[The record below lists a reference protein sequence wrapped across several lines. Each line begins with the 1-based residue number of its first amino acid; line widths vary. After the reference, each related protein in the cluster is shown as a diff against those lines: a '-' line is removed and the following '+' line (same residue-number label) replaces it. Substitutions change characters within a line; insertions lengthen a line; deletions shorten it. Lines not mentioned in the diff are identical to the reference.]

1 MSMVKASAYSEEE
14 IADIKAKYQEM
25 ITFCGTLSEYDRK
38 RLDSAFELAFTQHE
52 GTRRKSGEPYIYHPI
67 AVARIVAEE
76 IGGLDVTSIIC
87 ALLHDVVE
95 DTPITLDYIEK
106 HFSQNVSK
114 IIDGLT
120 KITGFFEKR
129 NLANKTAEN
138 LRKLLLTLGE
148 DIRVILIKLADRL
161 HNMRTLNSMPE
172 KKQLTI
178 ASETLFLY
186 APLAHRLGLYRIKSE
201 LEDLAMKYTEKDLYK
216 DIATKLQNTKKLRE
230 DYIAAFIAPIVE
242 RLPKIG
248 VNKFRVFG
256 RPKHI
261 YSIAQKIKHKE
272 VPFEE
277 IYDLFAIRI
286 IIDVP
291 QADEK
296 SICWNVYAMVSD
308 LYNPNPDRLRDW
320 IASPR
325 SNGYESLHTTVMGPN
340 GKWVE
345 VQIRSERMDM
355 VAEKGIAAH
364 WKYKGGKNEGKF
376 DKWLEKVHELLTEK
390 SENAIEWLNSFRH
403 ELYESEIFV
412 YTPKGEM
419 KFFPAG
425 ASVLDFAFDIH
436 TDLGCSC
443 IGAKIDGKLQPISYK
458 LKNGDQIEVL
468 TNKKQTP
475 SEQWLNFTVTSRARS
490 KIKSFLQNE
499 RRIVAESGK
508 EMLER
513 KLRSL
518 KINYSQNVINEL
530 VHYFRFSDSLD
541 FLYAIASETFDLN
554 ELKNIKFNGEEIDY
568 SQKGKKPIPIDD
580 GEIQLKGDEIAASDI
595 SIFGGFADRVDFS
608 IANCC
613 KPVSGDEVFG
623 FVTIGKGIRIH
634 RTDCPNARQLITE
647 YPYRVVSVKWGKSAS
662 DPLFL
667 ASLRINGIDDIGLVN
682 KITNIISGELKINMR
697 SISLNA
703 RDGIFEGE
711 IHIFIKDNMQLKQ
724 LTKKLKEV
732 EGVYS
737 VNRIN

>member
-1 MSMVKASAYSEEE
+1 MVKASAYSEEE

>member
-1 MSMVKASAYSEEE
+1 MVKASAYSEEE
-14 IADIKAKYQEM
+14 VADIKAKYHEM
-25 ITFCGTLSEYDRK
+25 ITFCGVLSEYDRK
-38 RLDSAFELAFTQHE
+38 RLDSAFELALIQHE

-95 DTPITLDYIEK
+95 DTPITLEYIEK
-106 HFSQNVSK
+106 HFSHSVAK

-172 KKQLTI
+172 NKQLTI

-216 DIATKLQNTKKLRE
+216 EIATKLQNTKKVRE
-230 DYIAAFIAPIVE
+230 EYIAAFIAPIVE

-248 VNKFRVFG
+248 ITKFRVFG

-261 YSIAQKIKHKE
+261 YSIANKIKHKE

-286 IIDVP
+286 ILDLP
-291 QADEK
+291 SQADEK

-345 VQIRSERMDM
+345 VQIRSERMDAI
-355 VAEKGIAAH
+355 AEKGIAAH
-364 WKYKGGKNEGKF
+364 WKYKGGKSEGKYE
-376 DKWLEKVHELLTEK
+376 KWLEKVRELLSEK
-390 SENAIEWLNSFRH
+390 SENAVEWLNSFRH

-419 KFFPAG
+419 KFLPVG
-425 ASVLDFAFDIH
+425 ASVLDFAFEIH

-468 TNKKQTP
+468 TNKKQNP
-475 SEQWLNFTVTSRARS
+475 SEQWLNFTVTGRARS

-499 RRIVAESGK
+499 RRIVAEAGK

-513 KLRSL
+513 KLRAL
-518 KINYSQNVINEL
+518 KLNYSQNVINEL
-530 VHYFRFSDSLD
+530 VNYFRFSDSLD
-541 FLYAIASETFDLN
+541 FFYAIATEAFDLA

-568 SQKGKKPIPIDD
+568 TQKGKKPTPIDD

-682 KITNIISGELKINMR
+682 KITNIISGELKVNMR

-711 IHIFIKDNMQLKQ
+711 IHVFVKDNTQLKQ
-724 LTKKLKEV
+724 LIKKLREV

-737 VNRIN
+737 VTRIN